1 MTKSSTPK
9 ELYLVIALTVSERL
23 SYHSSILSQV
33 ISKEHLSL
41 KIKKE
46 KKKKPQANNIK
57 INPQK
62 STGKEE
68 REEMRE
74 RKREIEIDGGGEG
87 KKRERREKLPACKGD
102 SRRMWNYSI
111 DEILTCMQLNSI
123 KRESI

>member
-9 ELYLVIALTVSERL
+9 ELYLVIALTLIRNTLVSLLHPLTSNIQRKFIPEDQKR
-23 SYHSSILSQV
+23 
-33 ISKEHLSL
+33 
-41 KIKKE
+41 KKN
-46 KKKKPQANNIK
+46 PQTNNIK

-74 RKREIEIDGGGEG
+74 RERLRLMETGEG
-87 KKRERREKLPACKGD
+87 KKRERREKLPPCKGD

-111 DEILTCMQLNSI
+111 DKILTCTQLNSI